1 MSSGREHLSVSEV
14 AGELGVSESLVR
26 NLIGRG
32 QLTAYR
38 YGPRKTVVYGE
49 DLKEFKQSRRV
60 KTPNTKET
68 S

>member
-49 DLKEFKQSRRV
+49 DLKEFKHSRRI